1 MFITN
6 TITEFNITGTAGRLG
21 SGYVFP
27 LYLYKENMGV
37 EERIPNLNPQIVKQI
52 EKSLGHQVAPQ
63 DLFDYIYA
71 VLHSPSY
78 RERCGCSAHALL

>member
-1 MFITN
+1 
-6 TITEFNITGTAGRLG
+6 
-21 SGYVFP
+21 
-27 LYLYKENMGV
+27 MGV